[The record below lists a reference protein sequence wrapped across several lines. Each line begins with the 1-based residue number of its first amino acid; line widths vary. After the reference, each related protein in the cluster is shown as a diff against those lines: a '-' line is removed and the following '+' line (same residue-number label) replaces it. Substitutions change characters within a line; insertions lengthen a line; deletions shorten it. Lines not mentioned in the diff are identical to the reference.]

1 VKKNIVK
8 ILAVILCSVCFVIYR
23 FYNATNVGDTSIKDI
38 KQNND
43 MLSMMLE
50 TSAGSGKYEVSSL
63 NTWPTDGYV
72 FNSELSKCENG
83 SAITWDEE
91 TNALSFSGNKSE
103 KCYIYFDKVLTL
115 TSYIISQYTG
125 TQGENGLYHHDSSLT
140 NGAGD
145 NSYRFAG
152 ANPNNYVCFGNNAET
167 CSADN
172 LYRIIGV
179 IDGKVKLILS
189 DGATTDML
197 GTDGGYVTPYSESGW
212 TSSNYKGNGDLSK
225 IGTYHWNTS
234 GKNIWSSS
242 TTNTTNLNTNYIKN
256 IGTKWKAMIDD
267 TIWYV
272 GGMVLDNGINTNVKT
287 AYSYEIGANKDAS
300 TAVTTKIGMMYL
312 SEYYYGATPYYWTFP
327 GNNTNKNDYRKSI
340 NDNWMHIGL
349 SEWTISRD
357 SLYTNLTFSVSSSG
371 NIGHAFV
378 SSGVGGDI
386 GEVIRPVFCLKSSV
400 QYSSGTGT
408 STDPIRIKLWYL
420 TQGIIFL

>member
-1 VKKNIVK
+1 MKKFIIIVITLLVLSNTYLLYNNYNLKKQVLSYEEKANIRRK
-8 ILAVILCSVCFVIYR
+8 
-23 FYNATNVGDTSIKDI
+23 NAI
-38 KQNND
+38 
-43 MLSMMLE
+43 SMMLE
-50 TSAGSGKYEVSSL
+50 TEANSKTYIQSTDNK
-63 NTWPTDGYV
+63 WPTNGYV
-72 FNSELSKCENG
+72 FNEQMSKCEQG
-83 SAITWDEE
+83 SKLKWDDNNQKVILE
-91 TNALSFSGNKSE
+91 GNVSD
-103 KCYIYFDKVLTL
+103 KCYVFFDKVLTL

-167 CSADN
+167 CSTDN

-197 GTDGGYVTPYSESGW
+197 GTDGGYVTPYSESEW

-242 TTNTTNLNTNYIKN
+242 TTNTTNLNTNYINN

-371 NIGHAFV
+371 NIGHDFV

-408 STDPIRIKLWYL
+408 STDPIRIKL
-420 TQGIIFL
+420 

>member
-1 VKKNIVK
+1 
-8 ILAVILCSVCFVIYR
+8 
-23 FYNATNVGDTSIKDI
+23 
-38 KQNND
+38 
-43 MLSMMLE
+43 M
-50 TSAGSGKYEVSSL
+50 
-63 NTWPTDGYV
+63 
-72 FNSELSKCENG
+72 SKCEQG
-83 SAITWDEE
+83 SKLKWDDNNQKVILE
-91 TNALSFSGNKSE
+91 GNVSD
-103 KCYIYFDKVLTL
+103 KCYVFFDKVLTL

-167 CSADN
+167 CSTDN

-197 GTDGGYVTPYSESGW
+197 GTDGGYVTPYSESEW

-242 TTNTTNLNTNYIKN
+242 TTNTTNLNTNYINN

-371 NIGHAFV
+371 NIGHDFV

-408 STDPIRIKLWYL
+408 STDPIRIKL
-420 TQGIIFL
+420 

>member
-1 VKKNIVK
+1 MGKFITRTITIGVV
-8 ILAVILCSVCFVIYR
+8 LCGICFVTCN
-23 FYNATNVGDTSIKDI
+23 FYDATNIEDTPTNKIN
-38 KQNND
+38 QNNN

-50 TSAGSGKYEVSSL
+50 TDSGSGQYEMTSLSS
-63 NTWPTDGYV
+63 WPTDGYV
-72 FNSELSKCENG
+72 FNEQMSKCEQG
-83 SAITWDEE
+83 SILRWDDANKKVIME
-91 TNALSFSGNKSE
+91 GNVSE

-167 CSADN
+167 CSTDN

-242 TTNTTNLNTNYIKN
+242 TTNTTNLNTNYINN

-340 NDNWMHIGL
+340 NDNWMYIGL

-408 STDPIRIKLWYL
+408 STDPIRIKL
-420 TQGIIFL
+420 

>member
-1 VKKNIVK
+1 MGKFITRTITIGVV
-8 ILAVILCSVCFVIYR
+8 LCGICFVTCN
-23 FYNATNVGDTSIKDI
+23 FYDATNIEDTPTNKIN
-38 KQNND
+38 QNNN

-50 TSAGSGKYEVSSL
+50 TDSGSGQYEMTSLSS
-63 NTWPTDGYV
+63 WPTDGYV

-83 SAITWDEE
+83 SKLSWDE
-91 TNALSFSGNKSE
+91 TNKQVVFSGIITD
-103 KCYIYFDKVLTL
+103 KCYVYFDIISSVALAD
-115 TSYIISQYTG
+115 YVISQYTG

-167 CSADN
+167 CSTDN

-242 TTNTTNLNTNYIKN
+242 TTNTTNLNTNYINN

-340 NDNWMHIGL
+340 NDNWMYIGL

-408 STDPIRIKLWYL
+408 STDPIRIKL
-420 TQGIIFL
+420 

>member
-1 VKKNIVK
+1 MKKNIVK

-167 CSADN
+167 CSTDN

-242 TTNTTNLNTNYIKN
+242 TTNTTNLNTNYINN

-408 STDPIRIKLWYL
+408 STDPIRIKL
-420 TQGIIFL
+420 

>member
-1 VKKNIVK
+1 MKKNIVK

-38 KQNND
+38 KQNNNV
-43 MLSMMLE
+43 LSMMLE

-167 CSADN
+167 CSTDN

-408 STDPIRIKLWYL
+408 STDPIRIKL
-420 TQGIIFL
+420 

>member
-1 VKKNIVK
+1 MKKNIVK

-408 STDPIRIKLWYL
+408 STDPIRIKL
-420 TQGIIFL
+420 

>member
-1 VKKNIVK
+1 MKKNIVK

-167 CSADN
+167 CSTDN

-371 NIGHAFV
+371 NIGHDFV

-408 STDPIRIKLWYL
+408 STDPIRIKL
-420 TQGIIFL
+420 

>member
-1 VKKNIVK
+1 MKKI
-8 ILAVILCSVCFVIYR
+8 ILITIAVILCSVCFVAYK
-23 FYNATNVGDTSIKDI
+23 FFNATKVEDTKTNTIKS
-38 KQNND
+38 NNN
-43 MLSMMLE
+43 MLSMMIE
-50 TSAGSGKYEVSSL
+50 TEAGSGKYEMTSTSS
-63 NTWPTDGYV
+63 WPTGGYV
-72 FNSELSKCENG
+72 FNEQMSKCEQG
-83 SAITWDEE
+83 SILRWDDANKKVIME
-91 TNALSFSGNKSE
+91 GNVSD
-103 KCYIYFDKVLTL
+103 KCYVFFDKVLTL

-167 CSADN
+167 CSTDN

-242 TTNTTNLNTNYIKN
+242 TTNTTNLNTNYINN

-272 GGMVLDNGINTNVKT
+272 GGMVLDNGINTNAKT

-400 QYSSGTGT
+400 QYSSGSGT
-408 STDPIRIKLWYL
+408 STDPIRIKL
-420 TQGIIFL
+420 

>member
-1 VKKNIVK
+1 MAKKKLLFFSIFIIIILVFVLTIYNI
-8 ILAVILCSVCFVIYR
+8 IYKNNNIYLNNKDEAPN
-23 FYNATNVGDTSIKDI
+23 FISI
-38 KQNND
+38 
-43 MLSMMLE
+43 MLE
-50 TSAGSGKYEVSSL
+50 ETVGSGEYKVSKS
-63 NTWPTDGYV
+63 NKWPSKGYV
-72 FNSELSKCENG
+72 FNKEMSYCNNG
-83 SAITWDEE
+83 STLTW
-91 TNALSFSGNKSE
+91 NKNDNSVSVNINKTD
-103 KCYIYFDKVLTL
+103 KCQVYFDIYAPTL
-115 TSYIISQYTG
+115 VEYVKSQYTG

-167 CSADN
+167 CSTDN

-212 TSSNYKGNGDLSK
+212 TSSNYKGDGDLSK

-242 TTNTTNLNTNYIKN
+242 TTNTTNLNTNYINN

-300 TAVTTKIGMMYL
+300 TTVTTKIGMMYL

-349 SEWTISRD
+349 DEWTISRD
-357 SLYTNLTFSVSSSG
+357 SLYTNLTFAVSSSG
-371 NIGHAFV
+371 NIGHDFV

-408 STDPIRIKLWYL
+408 STDPIRIKL
-420 TQGIIFL
+420 

>member
-1 VKKNIVK
+1 MKKINALIMTLLIISNAYFMYNNYYLKKEVLSYKENIK
-8 ILAVILCSVCFVIYR
+8 I
-23 FYNATNVGDTSIKDI
+23 NK
-38 KQNND
+38 NNK
-43 MLSMMLE
+43 LSMMLE
-50 TSAGSGKYEVSSL
+50 TDANSKTYIQSTDNK
-63 NTWPTDGYV
+63 WPTSGYV
-72 FNSELSKCENG
+72 FNEQMSKCEQG
-83 SAITWDEE
+83 SILKWDDANKKVIME
-91 TNALSFSGNKSE
+91 GNVSD
-103 KCYIYFDKVLTL
+103 KCYVFFDKVLTL

-152 ANPNNYVCFGNNAET
+152 ANHNNYVCFGNNAET
-167 CSADN
+167 CSTDN

-242 TTNTTNLNTNYIKN
+242 TTNTTNLNTNYINN

-371 NIGHAFV
+371 NIGHDFV

-408 STDPIRIKLWYL
+408 STDPIRIKL
-420 TQGIIFL
+420 

>member
-1 VKKNIVK
+1 MGKFISRTITIWVV
-8 ILAVILCSVCFVIYR
+8 LCGICFVTCN
-23 FYNATNVGDTSIKDI
+23 FYDATNIEDTPTNKIN
-38 KQNND
+38 QNNN

-50 TSAGSGKYEVSSL
+50 TDSGSGQYEMTSLSS
-63 NTWPTDGYV
+63 WPTNGYV
-72 FNSELSKCENG
+72 FNEQMSKCEQG
-83 SAITWDEE
+83 SILRWDDANKKVIME
-91 TNALSFSGNKSE
+91 GNVSD
-103 KCYIYFDKVLTL
+103 KCYVFFDKVLTL

-167 CSADN
+167 CSTDN

-242 TTNTTNLNTNYIKN
+242 TTNTTNLNTNYINN

-340 NDNWMHIGL
+340 NDNWMYIGL

-371 NIGHAFV
+371 NIGHDFV

-408 STDPIRIKLWYL
+408 STDPIRIKL
-420 TQGIIFL
+420 

>member
-1 VKKNIVK
+1 MKKINALIMTLLIISNAYFMYNTYYFKKEVLSYKENIK
-8 ILAVILCSVCFVIYR
+8 INKNNKL
-23 FYNATNVGDTSIKDI
+23 SI
-38 KQNND
+38 
-43 MLSMMLE
+43 MLE
-50 TSAGSGKYEVSSL
+50 TDMNSKTYIQSTDNK
-63 NTWPTDGYV
+63 WPTNGYV
-72 FNSELSKCENG
+72 FNEQMSKCEQG
-83 SAITWDEE
+83 SILKWDDANKKVIME
-91 TNALSFSGNKSE
+91 GNVSD
-103 KCYIYFDKVLTL
+103 KCYVFFDKVLTL

-167 CSADN
+167 CSTDN

-212 TSSNYKGNGDLSK
+212 TSSNYKGDGDLSK

-242 TTNTTNLNTNYIKN
+242 TTNTTNLNTNYINN

-300 TAVTTKIGMMYL
+300 TTVTTKIGMMYL

-349 SEWTISRD
+349 DEWTISRD
-357 SLYTNLTFSVSSSG
+357 SLYTNLTFAVSSSG
-371 NIGHAFV
+371 NIGHDFV

-408 STDPIRIKLWYL
+408 STDPIRIKL
-420 TQGIIFL
+420 

>member
-1 VKKNIVK
+1 MKKNIVK

-23 FYNATNVGDTSIKDI
+23 FYNATNVEDTSIKDI

-167 CSADN
+167 CSTDN

-408 STDPIRIKLWYL
+408 STDPIRIKL
-420 TQGIIFL
+420 

>member
-1 VKKNIVK
+1 MGKFISRTITIWVV
-8 ILAVILCSVCFVIYR
+8 LCGICFVTCN
-23 FYNATNVGDTSIKDI
+23 FYDATNIEDTPTNKIN
-38 KQNND
+38 QNNN

-50 TSAGSGKYEVSSL
+50 TDSGSGQYEMTSLSS
-63 NTWPTDGYV
+63 WPTDGYV

-83 SAITWDEE
+83 SKLSWDE
-91 TNALSFSGNKSE
+91 TNKQVVFSGIITD
-103 KCYIYFDKVLTL
+103 KCYVYFDIISSVALAD
-115 TSYIISQYTG
+115 YVISQYTG

-167 CSADN
+167 CSTDN

-242 TTNTTNLNTNYIKN
+242 TTNTTNLNTNYINN

-340 NDNWMHIGL
+340 NDNWMYIGL

-408 STDPIRIKLWYL
+408 STDPIRIKL
-420 TQGIIFL
+420 

>member
-1 VKKNIVK
+1 MKKTIS
-8 ILAVILCSVCFVIYR
+8 ITLAVILCGVCFVTYK
-23 FYNATNVGDTSIKDI
+23 FYDITNIEDTPTKNI
-38 KQNND
+38 KQNNN
-43 MLSMMLE
+43 MLSMMIE
-50 TSAGSGKYEVSSL
+50 TEAGSGQYKTSTLSTWAVEGYKY
-63 NTWPTDGYV
+63 
-72 FNSELSKCENG
+72 NSQLSYCENG
-83 SAITWDEE
+83 GTLTWDEE

-145 NSYRFAG
+145 NSYRFSG
-152 ANPNNYVCFGNNAET
+152 ANPNNYVCFGSDEET
-167 CSADN
+167 CPTKN

-179 IDGKVKLILS
+179 IDGKIKLILA

-212 TSSNYKGNGDLSK
+212 TSSNYKGDGDLSK

-242 TTNTTNLNTNYIKN
+242 TTNTTNLNTNYINN

-408 STDPIRIKLWYL
+408 STDPIRIKL
-420 TQGIIFL
+420 

>member
-1 VKKNIVK
+1 MKKNIVK

-167 CSADN
+167 CSTDN

-287 AYSYEIGANKDAS
+287 A
-300 TAVTTKIGMMYL
+300 
-312 SEYYYGATPYYWTFP
+312 
-327 GNNTNKNDYRKSI
+327 
-340 NDNWMHIGL
+340 
-349 SEWTISRD
+349 
-357 SLYTNLTFSVSSSG
+357 
-371 NIGHAFV
+371 
-378 SSGVGGDI
+378 
-386 GEVIRPVFCLKSSV
+386 
-400 QYSSGTGT
+400 
-408 STDPIRIKLWYL
+408 
-420 TQGIIFL
+420 

>member
-1 VKKNIVK
+1 MKKNIVK

-167 CSADN
+167 CSTDN

-242 TTNTTNLNTNYIKN
+242 TTNTTNLNTNYINN

-371 NIGHAFV
+371 NIGHDFV

-386 GEVIRPVFCLKSSV
+386 GEVIRFVFCLKSSV
-400 QYSSGTGT
+400 QYSSGSGT
-408 STDPIRIKLWYL
+408 STDPIRIKL
-420 TQGIIFL
+420 